1 MAVISHASDFA
12 SALSVSVSV
21 SQFLSIFHSL
31 TTISTLAKEDWED
44 DRVAQTMIRT
54 EKSKF
59 SRRGNYAF
67 LTLWMYLQDNDY
79 SVGIS

>member
-12 SALSVSVSV
+12 SALPVSLSV